1 MFVLIGRFS
10 FIWNVPSSVVV
21 SAMNYSGDLP
31 TLLAYGAVC
40 LSIMVGL
47 LSLYLVMYFMV
58 SCENAALD
66 IEECYVPVADLM
78 TPIQPVTWYS
88 IQVAVVADFFKIR
101 PYEVL
106 NEYLRDATARKW
118 IVRHSFP
125 RNELTT
131 KFLNKFRSRFLK
143 KGYDMN
149 AMVSKTVLAL
159 SKEGRK
165 KKKKS

>member
-1 MFVLIGRFS
+1 
-10 FIWNVPSSVVV
+10 
-21 SAMNYSGDLP
+21 MNAP
-31 TLLAYGAVC
+31 
-40 LSIMVGL
+40 
-47 LSLYLVMYFMV
+47 
-58 SCENAALD
+58 AALD
-66 IEECYVPVADLM
+66 IEECYVPVADFM

-106 NEYLRDATARKW
+106 NEYQRDATARKW

-125 RNELTT
+125 RNDLTY

-149 AMVSKTVLAL
+149 AMVTQTVLAL
-159 SKEGRK
+159 SKENK
-165 KKKKS
+165 KKKKRS

>member
-1 MFVLIGRFS
+1 
-10 FIWNVPSSVVV
+10 
-21 SAMNYSGDLP
+21 
-31 TLLAYGAVC
+31 
-40 LSIMVGL
+40 
-47 LSLYLVMYFMV
+47 
-58 SCENAALD
+58 
-66 IEECYVPVADLM
+66 M